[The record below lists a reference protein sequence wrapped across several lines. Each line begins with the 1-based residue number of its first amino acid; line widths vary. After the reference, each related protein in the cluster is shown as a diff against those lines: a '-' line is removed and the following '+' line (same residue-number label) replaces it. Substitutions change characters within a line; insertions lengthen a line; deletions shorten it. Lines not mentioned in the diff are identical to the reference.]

1 MKSSIFGA
9 ALLCGAISSSVS
21 AAITTYSSFIYWG
34 EDVVAGGQSVATET
48 FNSYNGFYANPLTGS
63 VGGINW
69 SATAT
74 GGLFCDGLNG
84 WFSTNNPVA
93 ATFTFAPGVMS
104 VGANIFGTDSS
115 FNIVSA
121 KITVTLADGSS
132 YIARSNGPA
141 DFVGFI
147 SNGAAISSLTMNA
160 VATAG
165 STSNVYVSADNM
177 YFGVTAIPAPGAA
190 ALLGLAALVSRRRR

>member
-1 MKSSIFGA
+1 MKFSFFGA

-21 AAITTYSSFIYWG
+21 AALTTYSSFIFWG
-34 EDVVAGGQSVATET
+34 EDVIASGESVATET
-48 FNSYNGFYANPLTGS
+48 FNSYNGYYASPLTGS

-69 SATAT
+69 SATAI
-74 GGLFCDGLNG
+74 GGLFCDGSQG

-104 VGANIFGTDSS
+104 VGANIFGTDSN

-132 YIARSNGPA
+132 YIALSNGPA

-147 SNGAAISSLTMNA
+147 SNGAAISSLTMKA
-160 VATAG
+160 VGAPG
-165 STSNVYVSADNM
+165 SNVYVTANNLF
-177 YFGVTAIPAPGAA
+177 FGVVPAPGAA
-190 ALLGLAALVSRRRR
+190 ALIGLAALVSRRRR

>member
-21 AAITTYSSFIYWG
+21 AAITTYSNFIFWG
-34 EDVVAGGQSVATET
+34 EDVVAAGESVATEN
-48 FNSYNGFYANPLTGS
+48 FNSYNGFYSSPLTGS

-132 YIARSNGPA
+132 YIARSNGPS

-165 STSNVYVSADNM
+165 GPSNVYVTADNM
-177 YFGVTAIPAPGAA
+177 YFGVTAIPSPGAA

>member
-1 MKSSIFGA
+1 MKFSFFGA

-21 AAITTYSSFIYWG
+21 ASIATYSDFILWG
-34 EDVVAGGQSVATET
+34 EDVVAGGKTVATET

-69 SATAT
+69 SATAI
-74 GGLFCDGLNG
+74 GGLFCDSSQG

-115 FNIVSA
+115 FNIVQA

-132 YIARSNGPA
+132 YVARSNGPA

-147 SNGAAISSLTMNA
+147 SDGAAISSLTMNA

-165 STSNVYVSADNM
+165 GPTNVYVSADNM